1 MEVKRFRG
9 WVIPGP
15 EVNGNTS
22 FTDATQGLVDEI
34 SGEPLTLDALSGHTR
49 IFQLKNGH
57 RFSTDDVLVAW
68 YGTSF
73 GLRADRVL
81 DLGSGIGSVALMTAW
96 RLPRVQIVTLE
107 AQPASIRLARRSI
120 QYNQMEERFEVLE
133 EDLRN
138 PKALQG
144 RSFEL
149 ITGSPPYFPL
159 DSGIQATH
167 EQKVACR
174 FEVRGTVADYCKTA
188 AEYLAPGGMF
198 AFVFPIDPIDQKKRA
213 LRGIQE
219 SGLTLIRHRP
229 VSLKEGARPLLGLF
243 LCMRS
248 TDLPE
253 DVRSTYF
260 EEPTLTIRYARGQV
274 TPEYRA
280 IKLSLGFPP

>member
-1 MEVKRFRG
+1 MEVKRFKG

-15 EVNGNTS
+15 EVNQAAPLLGG
-22 FTDATQGLVDEI
+22 DQGIVDEL
-34 SGEPLTLDALSGHTR
+34 SGEPLTLDSLSGHTK

-73 GLRADRVL
+73 GVRADRVL

-96 RLPRVQIVTLE
+96 RLPRVQVVTLE
-107 AQPASIRLARRSI
+107 AQSVSVRLARRSI
-120 QYNQMEERFEVLE
+120 QFNQMEYRFEVFKG
-133 EDLRN
+133 DLRN
-138 PKALQG
+138 PEALKD

-174 FEVRGTVADYCKTA
+174 FEVRGTVADYCSTA
-188 AEYLAPGGMF
+188 AQYLAPGGMF
-198 AFVFPIDPIDQKKRA
+198 AFVFPVDPMDQKQRA
-213 LRGIQE
+213 LVGIQE
-219 SGLTLIRHRP
+219 SGLTLIRYRP
-229 VSLKEGARPLLGLF
+229 VALKEGARPLLGLF

-253 DVRSTYF
+253 SVRITYF
-260 EEPTLTIRYARGQV
+260 EEPTLTIRDARGQV
-274 TPEYRA
+274 TLEYRA
-280 IKLSLGFPP
+280 IKLSMGFPP